1 MKNEFKTIK
10 IYVSLEWMQ
19 SEESETLEI
28 ELPENCTEKQKQK
41 LISENINEWLHNEVS
56 VGWSEIPR

>member
-1 MKNEFKTIK
+1 MKNEIKIIK

>member
-10 IYVSLEWMQ
+10 IDVLLEWMQ
-19 SEESETLEI
+19 SETSETLEI